1 MFESHAEV
9 YLYEIGVYGILGDT
23 IDALNVMNLG
33 SSTQALV
40 SYILAKLLLF
50 FAKKLQTSL
59 SKKIN
64 TFNLSYFS

>member
-50 FAKKLQTSL
+50 FAKKL
-59 SKKIN
+59 
-64 TFNLSYFS
+64 